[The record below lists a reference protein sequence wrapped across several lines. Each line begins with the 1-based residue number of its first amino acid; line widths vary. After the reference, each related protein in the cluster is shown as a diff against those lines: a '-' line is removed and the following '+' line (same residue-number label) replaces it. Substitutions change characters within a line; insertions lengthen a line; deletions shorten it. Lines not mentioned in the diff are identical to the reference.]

1 MRKIIAAALAA
12 AFVLGACSAELPQ
25 QSSETSQ
32 PCATTA
38 ENTQERYVPLNY
50 KDQVGMWLPYV
61 RFPDYMQS
69 RSEEQFR
76 KEVVEILEDA
86 AAEGVN
92 TVYFHAHPMGDAY
105 YRSVIFPKG
114 EFLDGSYDPLA
125 ILVDEAHKRDISV
138 HAWINPLRLQ
148 TDEQMRALPEDYIIK
163 KWIAA
168 GEPFV
173 KNVNGRWYLDPAYPE
188 TRQLLTEAAA
198 EILDGYKVDGLHI
211 DDYFYPTADTDF
223 DSEAFAESRES
234 NLAQW
239 RMDNVSSF
247 VKALYDTVKSRDER
261 LLFGISPQANIS
273 ADYDSQFADV
283 RRWAGEQGFC
293 DYIVPQIY
301 FGFNNENSPF
311 LTVLQ
316 QWEDLARDSGVSLVI
331 GLAPYKLGRED
342 KWAGKAAELEWINDP
357 DIISKQIAAV
367 KESSADGYALYY

>member
-12 AFVLGACSAELPQ
+12 AFVFGGCSAELPH

-125 ILVDEAHKRDISV
+125 IVVDEAHKRDISV

-188 TRQLLTEAAA
+188 TRQLLTETAA

-223 DSEAFAESRES
+223 DSEAFAESGES
-234 NLAQW
+234 DLAQW